1 MRCAIYTRVS
11 TGSQE
16 TSNQLHTLREIGNS
30 LDRWGVSLLEWF
42 IEYLR
47 VFFWQTNWL
56 DASIFMLFW
65 VVVAYLAIL
74 AIVPTKWQELQ
85 SYLDEK
91 AERKRK
97 YEEDEEY
104 RRKIDA
110 EQMLKDEAKK
120 EWLKN
125 TSFFERH
132 PVLLVFGVLF
142 VLFFLLP
149 DLR

>member
-1 MRCAIYTRVS
+1 M
-11 TGSQE
+11 
-16 TSNQLHTLREIGNS
+16 TLREIIY
-30 LDRWGVSLLEWF
+30 SLLEWF

-47 VFFWQTNWL
+47 VFFWQTSWL
-56 DASIFMLFW
+56 DASVFMLFW
-65 VVVAYLAIL
+65 VVVGYLAIL
-74 AIVPTKWQELQ
+74 AIVPIQWQELQ

-125 TSFFERH
+125 ASFFERH
-132 PVLLVFGVLF
+132 PFLLVFGL
-142 VLFFLLP
+142 LFFLLFILP